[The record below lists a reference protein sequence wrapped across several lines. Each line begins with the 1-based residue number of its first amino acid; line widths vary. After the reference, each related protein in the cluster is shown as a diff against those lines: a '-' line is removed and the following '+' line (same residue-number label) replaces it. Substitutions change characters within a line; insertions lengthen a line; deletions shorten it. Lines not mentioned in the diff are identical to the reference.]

1 MTKEQVRSVVKR
13 YRAYLSLAGDQPELA
28 NFDLPP
34 TRGEAV
40 RHMLNMCDGMD
51 GMLDKVVDPPCFTAE
66 SEEAWQKVHRWV
78 GFMQGVL
85 WAHGSFS
92 MNEMREHNTCSPS
105 S

>member
-1 MTKEQVRSVVKR
+1 MTREQVESVVKR
-13 YRAYLSLAGDQPELA
+13 YRTYLSLAGDKPELA

-40 RHMLNMCDGMD
+40 RHMLNMCDNIMRLYD
-51 GMLDKVVDPPCFTAE
+51 EDTEKAM
-66 SEEAWQKVHRWV
+66 RWV

-92 MNEMREHNTCSPS
+92 LNEMREHNTCSPS